1 MCSLLVP
8 LDVGVDLEGEG
19 FPNARPKSDIEIKM
33 LRAAETPGP
42 GQYKLP
48 QFGSGKGGIKISD
61 ANPLS
66 DIDLKMIRASETQGL
81 TSTTFNTTIAKWEAD
96 ALALQNQ

>member
-8 LDVGVDLEGEG
+8 LDVGVDLEGEVVSS
-19 FPNARPKSDIEIKM
+19 AKPKSDIEIKT

-66 DIDLKMIRASETQGL
+66 DIDLKMIRASETQDRI
-81 TSTTFNTTIAKWEAD
+81 STTFSTIIAKWEAD
-96 ALALQNQ
+96 ALALQNP